1 MKAKQRIAVLAIGLA
16 LGAGALASSFD
27 HESFAQ
33 PQAAPA
39 CELKEVRGLRGGRI
53 TLYSLELRQQAILAP
68 AALRS
73 VRQAQVCSDNL
84 AYVRIET
91 DQGPRMVRRYQVD
104 LGSNITPPPC
114 PCQVA
119 QATEARNAS
128 SSGLGSPLCNR
139 EVQCVWGK

>member
-1 MKAKQRIAVLAIGLA
+1 MSLLRRIAVLT
-16 LGAGALASSFD
+16 LASAVGAASLLLASGS
-27 HESFAQ
+27 EVFAQ
-33 PQAAPA
+33 PKAAAA
-39 CELKEVRGLRGGRI
+39 CTLKEVRGLRGGRI
-53 TLYSLELRQQAILAP
+53 TLYSLQFSQLAIVTP
-68 AALRS
+68 TALRS
-73 VRQAQVCSDNL
+73 VRQAQVCDDNL

-91 DQGPRMVRRYQVD
+91 DQGARMVRRYQVD

-119 QATEARNAS
+119 QATDARNAS